1 MKASFVLA
9 LLPVAFALPALES
22 RQLIY
27 IPCSGLTG
35 SAQCCATDVLGV
47 ANLDCANRMFL
58 RPLQF
63 ISANHASTEHSNITG
78 ELRRHLC

>member
-1 MKASFVLA
+1 MKASFILA
-9 LLPVAFALPALES
+9 LLPVVLAAPALES

-47 ANLDCANRMFL
+47 ADLDCANRKL
-58 RPLQF
+58 YHPLG
-63 ISANHASTEHSNITG
+63 S
-78 ELRRHLC
+78 